1 MKKNVSDNFTK
12 EKLDEF
18 CRYNYETHGFY
29 VLLGSAI
36 KKKMGTQTNYAQ
48 DRFKSP
54 LLEILENIPGY
65 LINTLTVPLPD
76 KGDCEQLKM
85 IQVHQKPQA

>member
-1 MKKNVSDNFTK
+1 MSFVDITMKHMDSMF
-12 EKLDEF
+12 F
-18 CRYNYETHGFY
+18 W
-29 VLLGSAI
+29 GSAI

-48 DRFKSP
+48 DRFKFP
-54 LLEILENIPGY
+54 LLEILENISGY